1 MGSMMK
7 LVETA
12 AMAMGYIILEGL
24 MFILSHMFWTS
35 GWTSAKMATILG
47 TNCPMM
53 QVITT

>member
-24 MFILSHMFWTS
+24 MFILSHRFWTS

>member
-35 GWTSAKMATILG
+35 AKMATILG